1 MRTGGLTRVAA
12 LLSSTWRRAL
22 VHDDKRVS
30 PRGEVASIRAKIS
43 TYEDVLLNWVISE
56 AIGESWQ
63 HAYRPLVGN
72 ALWERLKAYGLDVLP
87 SLGASERLTLLGA
100 LFDHRRPILAD
111 YPLHSYVRFRRRRA
125 ALREIERFMVI
136 PFFAQFGI
144 TSVTELSERLHA
156 DQMPTLAG
164 MRADVLAIIE
174 ARRHGRAAH
183 GTPIAALPRG
193 AMGPVLVEGY
203 KRSIAAM
210 WMSERFV
217 QLYICEE

>member
-1 MRTGGLTRVAA
+1 
-12 LLSSTWRRAL
+12 
-22 VHDDKRVS
+22 
-30 PRGEVASIRAKIS
+30 
-43 TYEDVLLNWVISE
+43 
-56 AIGESWQ
+56 

-72 ALWERLKAYGLDVLP
+72 ALWERLKAYGLDVLS
-87 SLGASERLTLLGA
+87 SLGVSERLTLLGA

-156 DQMPTLAG
+156 HEM
-164 MRADVLAIIE
+164 
-174 ARRHGRAAH
+174 
-183 GTPIAALPRG
+183 PIAALPRG